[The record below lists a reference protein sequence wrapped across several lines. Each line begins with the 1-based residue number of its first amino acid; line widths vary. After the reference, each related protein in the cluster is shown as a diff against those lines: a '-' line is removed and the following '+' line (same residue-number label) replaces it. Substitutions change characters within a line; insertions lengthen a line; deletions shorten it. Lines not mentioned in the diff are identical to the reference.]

1 MATLIFSDQRVQ
13 RHLDQLSGPAFRR
26 AVERAF
32 DAPFPLGIPLTVIM
46 AVLTFVHPVK
56 IS

>member
-1 MATLIFSDQRVQ
+1 MESLIVARQGFRL
-13 RHLDQLSGPAFRR
+13 HLDQLSGPVFCRP
-26 AVERAF
+26 VERAF
-32 DAPFPLGIPLTVIM
+32 DAAFALGIPLTADE